1 MKKRCVL
8 QTIVIVKNIIL
19 LKLRKTWRSPK
30 LIHYGNADLMQNC
43 DRSSATPRV
52 FTAGELRSPANPT
65 VCQPRQPPTK
75 DILIG

>member
-1 MKKRCVL
+1 MKKKCFL
-8 QTIVIVKNIIL
+8 QTIVIQKNNVF
-19 LKLRKTWRSPK
+19 LKLRKTWQYPK

-43 DRSSATPRV
+43 DHSSATPRV

-75 DILIG
+75 AILIG